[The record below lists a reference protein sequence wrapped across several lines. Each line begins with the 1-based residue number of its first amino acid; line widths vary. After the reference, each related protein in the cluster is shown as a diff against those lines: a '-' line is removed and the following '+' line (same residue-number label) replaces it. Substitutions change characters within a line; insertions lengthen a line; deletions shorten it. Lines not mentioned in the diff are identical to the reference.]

1 MGSEQ
6 RQAKIGSRVLA
17 RATQLG
23 LVISDIAQ
31 FELAADVDV
40 VLFNKAGTLTAPI
53 RRVIK
58 SRLAYGSPLSSADE
72 LLSIAAAIESQVE
85 HPIAV
90 SIVQDAANKNLEP
103 ITAVDVRSI
112 PGQGVSGIING
123 EAIFVGGPA
132 LLTSKNIPIYV
143 DDLVRSDSANQL
155 GNTVVY
161 VVQGTQLLGM
171 IELSESV
178 LPEAASLVNKFHER
192 KIRVAMV
199 TGDATGVAQHV
210 AKQLNIAE
218 VFAEI
223 SANRKADVVRKL
235 KSDGSKVA
243 VVGRLDLDGL
253 ALSEAQIGIAIDSD
267 GATSSTAAG
276 LHLRGTGMEPVLS
289 LIALSKKARA
299 ANTQKV
305 IAIFALALTILGA
318 VVVLVS
324 PR

>member
-1 MGSEQ
+1 
-6 RQAKIGSRVLA
+6 
-17 RATQLG
+17 
-23 LVISDIAQ
+23 VISDIAQ

>member
-72 LLSIAAAIESQVE
+72 LLAIAAAIESQVE

-171 IELSESV
+171 IEVSESV

-223 SANRKADVVRKL
+223 SPNRKANVVRKL

-243 VVGRLDLDGL
+243 AVGRLDLDGL